1 MTEVLVSS
9 TVLILALAA
18 LRLLLRGRIDPRLQY
33 ALWLLAA
40 LRLLPVPLVSSP
52 VSVMNAAADVP
63 AAVQRLTAPED
74 RRAPQ
79 TAAEA
84 AAAQPAAVAEPQAQT
99 KEKLPVRTIL
109 KTAWLAGAAILAGV
123 MLAQNLAFL
132 RKLRRVRQ
140 PLACAESPIPVWL
153 VPGLP
158 SPCLAGLF
166 RPEIYLTPEAA
177 ADTATLGFVLRHEL
191 AHFRAK
197 DQLWSLVRLVC
208 QCVYWFD
215 PFVWLAAALA
225 RRDCELACDARV
237 LRGLDGESRAAYGRA
252 LLGLVTAKTGG
263 GQLLSGATTM
273 QLGKKSLT
281 ERITLIAK
289 KPKMAACTLVFVLL
303 LCLALAA
310 CTFTGASAQ
319 PEPEPE
325 TAQPEVQPQPAP
337 EPEPTADTEAPQP
350 VEDDPE
356 ASFQMTFPMLD
367 YASFQRYLAEHPET
381 LADGWE
387 HIRINEA
394 GLDDAGTSIETK
406 QGDQVLAIDAEYGIL
421 LVRVTGEGYRGV
433 LAVCRYPELLRLEMA
448 ADPGAEGELAG
459 NIASDHGGI
468 LAMNANG
475 FLDPNGGGDGS
486 QLAGWCMSNGEGY
499 GTHFAG
505 EAYQRIELSE
515 NGLDCRIVPA
525 SDPVGEGTYSAAEFM
540 PALIRDGEKLENQ
553 DWTGEQPRACFGAGD
568 QGIYMLVIEGR
579 YPDEGIRGTSVNTCA
594 DILLAYGCRNAI
606 NMDGGSSAILW
617 YDGEYVT
624 QSSSSFLRYTGGRPL
639 PNAWVYKKAE

>member
-40 LRLLPVPLVSSP
+40 LRLLLPVSLVSSP

-79 TAAEA
+79 PAAEA
-84 AAAQPAAVAEPQAQT
+84 APAQPAAAAETQTQT
-99 KEKLPVRTIL
+99 KQKLPVRTIL
-109 KTAWLAGAAILAGV
+109 KAVWLAGAAILAGV
-123 MLAQNLAFL
+123 MLAQNLRFL

-158 SPCLAGLF
+158 SPCLVGLF

-177 ADTATLGFVLRHEL
+177 ADPATLGFVLRHEL
-191 AHFRAK
+191 AHYRAK

-252 LLGLVTAKTGG
+252 LLGLVTARPGG
-263 GQLLSGATTM
+263 SQLLSGATTM
-273 QLGKKSLT
+273 QLGKKSLK

-289 KPKMAACTLVFVLL
+289 KPKMAAFTLVFVLIFSIL
-303 LCLALAA
+303 LAA
-310 CTFTGASAQ
+310 CTFTGAPVQPELQ
-319 PEPEPE
+319 PEPE
-325 TAQPEVQPQPAP
+325 TVQPEEVQPAP
-337 EPEPTADTEAPQP
+337 EPEPAADTEAPQP

-356 ASFQMTFPMLD
+356 ARFQMTFPMLD
-367 YASFQRYLAEHPET
+367 YASFQRYLDEHPET
-381 LADGWE
+381 LENGWE
-387 HIRINEA
+387 KVHINEA
-394 GLDDAGTSIETK
+394 GFDDAGTSIETQ
-406 QGDQVLAIDAEYGIL
+406 QGDQVLAVDAEYGIL
-421 LVRVTGEGYRGV
+421 LVRVAGEGYRGV
-433 LAVCRYPELLRLEMA
+433 LAICHYPELLRLEMA
-448 ADPGAEGELAG
+448 ANYGAEGELAG

-475 FLDPNGGGDGS
+475 FQDPNGKGNGG
-486 QLAGWCMSNGEGY
+486 QLAGWCMSNGEGHGYHY
-499 GTHFAG
+499 GG
-505 EAYQRIELSE
+505 DAYQRIELSE

-525 SDPVGEGTYSAAEFM
+525 SDPVGEGTYSAAEFT
-540 PALIRDGEKLENQ
+540 PALIKDGEKLEDQ
-553 DWTGEQPRACFGAGD
+553 YWTGEQPRACFGAGD

-579 YPDEGIRGTSVNTCA
+579 YPEDGIRGTSVNTCA
-594 DILLAYGCRNAI
+594 DILLAYGCRNAL

-617 YDGEYVT
+617 YDGEYIT
-624 QSSSSFLRYTGGRPL
+624 QSSSSPLRYTGGRPL
-639 PNAWVYKKAE
+639 PNAWVYG

>member
-18 LRLLLRGRIDPRLQY
+18 LRLLLRGKIDPRLQY

-40 LRLLPVPLVSSP
+40 LRLLLPVPLVSSP

-99 KEKLPVRTIL
+99 KPKNWLPVRTIL
-109 KTAWLAGAAILAGV
+109 KTVWLTGAAILAGV

-140 PLACAESPIPVWL
+140 PLACVESPIPVWL

-177 ADTATLGFVLRHEL
+177 ADPATLGFVLRHEL

-252 LLGLVTAKTGG
+252 LLGLVTAKPGG

-303 LCLALAA
+303 LCPCARGLHIYRRVCAA
-310 CTFTGASAQ
+310 G
-319 PEPEPE
+319 
-325 TAQPEVQPQPAP
+325 
-337 EPEPTADTEAPQP
+337 
-350 VEDDPE
+350 
-356 ASFQMTFPMLD
+356 
-367 YASFQRYLAEHPET
+367 
-381 LADGWE
+381 
-387 HIRINEA
+387 
-394 GLDDAGTSIETK
+394 AGTRDGT
-406 QGDQVLAIDAEYGIL
+406 
-421 LVRVTGEGYRGV
+421 
-433 LAVCRYPELLRLEMA
+433 
-448 ADPGAEGELAG
+448 AG
-459 NIASDHGGI
+459 
-468 LAMNANG
+468 
-475 FLDPNGGGDGS
+475 
-486 QLAGWCMSNGEGY
+486 
-499 GTHFAG
+499 
-505 EAYQRIELSE
+505 
-515 NGLDCRIVPA
+515 
-525 SDPVGEGTYSAAEFM
+525 SAA
-540 PALIRDGEKLENQ
+540 AA
-553 DWTGEQPRACFGAGD
+553 RAGAGAHGRHGSAAARRRRPGGQFPD
-568 QGIYMLVIEGR
+568 GVPDARTTRRSSGIWRSTRRRWRTAGS
-579 YPDEGIRGTSVNTCA
+579 TSASTKRASTTTARASRPNRATRCWPSTPNTASCS
-594 DILLAYGCRNAI
+594 C
-606 NMDGGSSAILW
+606 
-617 YDGEYVT
+617 V
-624 QSSSSFLRYTGGRPL
+624 
-639 PNAWVYKKAE
+639 